1 MDLKT
6 LANRVKD
13 LYYQDYAPDESFF
26 DAYDFKFH
34 CAAVYSDL
42 LDKMF
47 QQMRKEGKVENG
59 FSNVEISANWLV
71 KEELELQQDPV
82 TKLYFATTSSKIFGF
97 GFDEFSYALDQLV
110 RIGDCKSKKCR
121 LQKLSRNE
129 VPYLDLAAA
138 TSLCYFWQAE
148 GDRITFTDN
157 VGKVLVPYVPIV
169 DADNDNNV
177 LSDIIASDVIKAVY
191 TLMVAAR
198 NGTVIDESNDS
209 NKNTTAQNQQN
220 PQLNKIA
227 SQ

>member
-6 LANRVKD
+6 LANRVQD

-26 DAYDFKFH
+26 ETYDFKFH
-34 CAAVYSDL
+34 CAAVYSDI

-47 QQMRKEGKVENG
+47 QLMRKEGKVENG

-71 KEELELQQDPV
+71 KEEIELQQDPV
-82 TKLYFATTSSKIFGF
+82 TKLWYATTSSKIFGF
-97 GFDEFSYALDQLV
+97 GFDEFSYALDQV
-110 RIGDCKSKKCR
+110 KRIGDCKSKKCR

-129 VPYLDLAAA
+129 VPYLDLSAA
-138 TSLCYFWQAE
+138 TSLCYFWQDG

-220 PQLNKIA
+220 PQLNKVQ